1 MLVHAL
7 HYASLPLF
15 LFFMAI
21 VSLLSDF
28 GLQDASVASIK
39 AILARIP
46 EIRIIDISHLL
57 EPFYLQQAAYLLG
70 SSYSYFPERTC
81 HLVFFDTFYETTP
94 TLVLLEKDNHFF
106 LAPDNGI
113 LPLTFGRELGTVWK
127 CFELDTTK
135 NFKDWVTTAGEMVQ
149 ALETKTPIELG
160 LPEYELNN
168 APQPIL
174 PKIDGNTVEC
184 HVIHIDRFE
193 NVVLN
198 LTREQFTKI
207 GRNRPFRIQFMRDDE
222 ISQID
227 DRYNAVREGEKL
239 CRFNAAGF
247 LEIAI
252 NRGNAASL
260 LGLKLSREQHV
271 MYNTIKIVFE

>member
-1 MLVHAL
+1 
-7 HYASLPLF
+7 
-15 LFFMAI
+15 MAI

-46 EIRIIDISHLL
+46 GVNVIDISHLL
-57 EPFYLQQAAYLLG
+57 EPFYLQQAAYLLS
-70 SSYSYFPERTC
+70 SSYSHFPERTC
-81 HLVFFDTFYETTP
+81 HLIFFDTFYEAVP
-94 TLVLLEKDNHFF
+94 TLVLLEKNNHYF

-113 LPLTFGRELGTVWK
+113 LPLAFGREPGIVWK
-127 CFELDTTK
+127 CFELDASK
-135 NFKDWVTTAGEMVQ
+135 NFKDWVVAASETVQ
-149 ALETKTPIELG
+149 KLQISPPADIGLANHELK
-160 LPEYELNN
+160 NS
-168 APQPIL
+168 PQPIL

-198 LTREQFTKI
+198 ITEDQFLKI
-207 GRNRPFRIQFMRDDE
+207 SRNRPFRIQFMRDDE
-222 ISQID
+222 ISKIET
-227 DRYNAVREGEKL
+227 RYNAVREGEKL
-239 CRFNAAGF
+239 CRFNSAGY

>member
-1 MLVHAL
+1 
-7 HYASLPLF
+7 
-15 LFFMAI
+15 MAI

>member
-1 MLVHAL
+1 
-7 HYASLPLF
+7 
-15 LFFMAI
+15 MAI

-57 EPFYLQQAAYLLG
+57 EPFYLQQAAYVLG
-70 SSYSYFPERTC
+70 SSYSHFPEQTC
-81 HLVFFDTFYETTP
+81 HLVFFDTFYEATP
-94 TLVLLEKDNHFF
+94 TLVLIEKDNHYF

-127 CFELDTTK
+127 CFELEANK
-135 NFKDWVTTAGEMVQ
+135 NFKDWVTAATGMVQ
-149 ALETKTPIELG
+149 NLQAKTPVELG
-160 LPEYELNN
+160 LPEYELKN

-174 PKIDGNTVEC
+174 PKTDGNTVEC

-198 LTREQFTKI
+198 LTQEQFMKI
-207 GRNRPFRIQFMRDDE
+207 GRNRSFRIQFMRDDE
-222 ISQID
+222 ISQIN

-239 CRFNAAGF
+239 CRFNAAGY

-271 MYNTIKIVFE
+271 MYNTIKIIFE